1 MTDLP
6 PDFVAAHGHV
16 VADKTLQFSLSPI
29 PEIKPP
35 AWLKWLEPIA
45 KSIGWFFSKFG
56 PFGVYLLWGLVALGL
71 GAILFFI
78 LRQLGYVDWTRRS
91 RAADEP
97 ETDWLPR
104 EEPARKLL
112 AEADALAASGQFETA
127 AHLLL
132 LRSFEDIG
140 ARRPTVLKPAITSRE
155 MALSDGIPPNARD
168 MFGLIARHVEAS
180 LFGGGRLEQAGW
192 DECRAAYT
200 RFALAGDWL

>member
-1 MTDLP
+1 VTDLP

-16 VADKTLQFSLSPI
+16 LADKTLQLSLLPS

-56 PFGVYLLWGLVALGL
+56 PFGVYLFWGLVALGL

-78 LRQLGYVDWTRRS
+78 LRQLGYVDWRRRS
-91 RAADEP
+91 GTTFEP
-97 ETDWLPR
+97 ESHWLPN

-112 AEADALAASGQFETA
+112 AEADALAATGQFETA

-140 ARRPTVLKPAITSRE
+140 ARRPAVLKPALTSRE
-155 MALSDGIPPNARD
+155 MALSKGIPANARD
-168 MFGLIARHVEAS
+168 MFGLIARHVEES
-180 LFGGGRLEQAGW
+180 LFGGRRLEQAGW
-192 DECRAAYT
+192 IECRAAYT
-200 RFALAGDWL
+200 SFARAGDWL